1 MKRYCRKPGCVSKQ
15 ARRRRGRKKH
25 TPKRATK
32 PPIGM
37 GRNIRPEMPGFRW
50 CPSVK
55 TIGYAS
61 KSR

>member
-1 MKRYCRKPGCVSKQ
+1 MGQQ
-15 ARRRRGRKKH
+15 AGARRGRGTH
-25 TPKRATK
+25 TPKRAKK

-37 GRNIRPEMPGFRW
+37 GRNIRPEVPGFKW

-61 KSR
+61 NSR